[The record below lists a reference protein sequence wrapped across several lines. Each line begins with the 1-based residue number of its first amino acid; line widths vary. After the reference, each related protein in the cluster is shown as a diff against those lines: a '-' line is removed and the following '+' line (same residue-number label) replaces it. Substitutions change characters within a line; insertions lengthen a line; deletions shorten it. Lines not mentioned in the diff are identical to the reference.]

1 LKKQTQLFDLIKT
14 EDGMKFLITQIIVV
28 ILVCYFFAAV
38 SNLTELGLSGW
49 IVMGITG
56 YALWRLFRQIHYDIK
71 SADRRKKRLTETEH
85 KNSFGKDAD
94 NSNKATDLL
103 MLFMYD
109 DATGK

>member
-1 LKKQTQLFDLIKT
+1 
-14 EDGMKFLITQIIVV
+14 MKFLITQIIIV

-56 YALWRLFRQIHYDIK
+56 YALLRVFRQIHYDIK
-71 SADRRKKRLTETEH
+71 SADRRKRRTIETEH
-85 KNSFGKDAD
+85 DSSYSEDTVS
-94 NSNKATDLL
+94 SNKTTDLL